1 MQVWDVFSTAFGA
14 IVETLMRGD
23 LEMAAGIAWTGFV
36 AVAWTAIEQL
46 GMAVNTGLDFLET
59 WIPGVSAVRDFLA
72 EAFGGIGDAILAGR
86 WDLAGEIVMAKLQLA
101 WMNGIDV
108 LKDAWDI
115 FVFGNEMAF
124 QALTDFIS
132 DVWNGAV
139 NGIAKG
145 ITWIMEKLGVAAE
158 GAVQE
163 LGRMQAAEAKARQRE
178 RNAREDP
185 MQTMANRIMEREKKR
200 NAQSAKIRD
209 LESQATAA
217 KESSGGSIANN
228 AQRARADLDRAVK
241 ASQEFA
247 KSEPTAAKKLGSQV
261 AMGNQSTGKI
271 TSLGTFSGV
280 SASQALGINN
290 RPNEET
296 AANTRK
302 MRTLMERQRPGQAT
316 FG

>member
-1 MQVWDVFSTAFGA
+1 
-14 IVETLMRGD
+14 
-23 LEMAAGIAWTGFV
+23 
-36 AVAWTAIEQL
+36 
-46 GMAVNTGLDFLET
+46 
-59 WIPGVSAVRDFLA
+59 
-72 EAFGGIGDAILAGR
+72 
-86 WDLAGEIVMAKLQLA
+86 MAKLQLA

-185 MQTMANRIMEREKKR
+185 MQNGQSNHGARRRKETLSRRRFGISNRRLPQRRKVRRFDRTKP
-200 NAQSAKIRD
+200 
-209 LESQATAA
+209 
-217 KESSGGSIANN
+217 
-228 AQRARADLDRAVK
+228 QRARADLDRAVK

-280 SASQALGINN
+280 SASQALGIKQS
-290 RPNEET
+290 T
-296 AANTRK
+296 
-302 MRTLMERQRPGQAT
+302 
-316 FG
+316 